1 MLKDAE
7 KAALG
12 LARVGTR
19 AALNFSFAFLRRAW
33 RSGEDTDLCSELLTD
48 ALAAL
53 QGKKCT
59 RFNERKFS
67 FFS

>member
-1 MLKDAE
+1 MVQKDAE
-7 KAALG
+7 KAAL
-12 LARVGTR
+12 ARVGAR

-53 QGKKCT
+53 QGKKPFFH
-59 RFNERKFS
+59 RYNETK
-67 FFS
+67 

>member
-1 MLKDAE
+1 MKDAE
-7 KAALG
+7 KAAL
-12 LARVGTR
+12 ARVGAR

-53 QGKKCT
+53 QGTIEHCLKHLK
-59 RFNERKFS
+59 
-67 FFS
+67 